1 MERDESVGEMPM
13 KLAAEGVEGG
23 ALGRA
28 SRGDLAQGF
37 TKLDEV
43 DSPDTVSGDVVPHTP
58 TFEDGP
64 TNEIF
69 TEHDA
74 GGFCARPHGLER

>member
-1 MERDESVGEMPM
+1 MNGDDVGAMPIDI
-13 KLAAEGVEGG
+13 AAQGASGG
-23 ALGRA
+23 ALAGA
-28 SRGDLAQGF
+28 SRSDLARGF